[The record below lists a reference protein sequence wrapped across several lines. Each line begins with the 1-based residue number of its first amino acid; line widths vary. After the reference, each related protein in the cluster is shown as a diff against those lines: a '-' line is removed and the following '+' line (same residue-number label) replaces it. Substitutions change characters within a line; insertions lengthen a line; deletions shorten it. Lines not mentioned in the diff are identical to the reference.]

1 MKRREFLSALGG
13 AGRFAIFQEP
23 NRGGFYGSGHN
34 RSCYCRC
41 RSFWRISLR
50 WLLNGGG
57 GFQPGRRGFDHK
69 ASAAKLRAVLYG
81 VAGLAYGG
89 VHRVSGA
96 HSCTIVVQHGGD
108 EFGRRR
114 GRIRGGAGGRYSG
127 NIHPIARAGD
137 RRNIVRRLCHLTRRR
152 SYFDRNAGR
161 RFCNGASK
169 ARCIH
174 WRAG

>member
-1 MKRREFLSALGG
+1 MEAGTIVLVIVGVALSGALVFVGL
-13 AGRFAIFQEP
+13 A
-23 NRGGFYGSGHN
+23 
-34 RSCYCRC
+34 
-41 RSFWRISLR
+41 
-50 WLLNGGG
+50 G
-57 GFQPGRRGFDHK
+57 GFQPDPIGFHHK
-69 ASAAKLRAVLYG
+69 AGAAKLRPVLYG
-81 VAGLAYGG
+81 VARLAYGG

-127 NIHPIARAGD
+127 STHSIARASD